1 MARMPGQRPIG
12 VLERKLAAALD
23 AADGPRAGEHLL
35 AAVSGGPDSTALLAG
50 LAALG
55 PARGLALTA
64 AYVDHGLRGTEGT
77 LECGRVAELA
87 KQLGVGFVSR
97 TVAVVPGPGQEAR
110 ARRARYAA
118 LAALAREVG
127 ATRILTGHTQDD
139 QAETLVLRLLRGA
152 GRRGLGGMRPARGR
166 LFRPLLGVTRADVR
180 RFLAERGLP
189 FMVDRTNADL
199 AFARN
204 RIRRLVLPFLAAE
217 FNPRLGS
224 SLASLAARLRD
235 EEDFLA
241 AAAAARAAGLVG
253 DDRLPVRVAA
263 EPAALARRIV
273 RAWLERGARRSPS
286 GLHVERVLALATG
299 GERGAV
305 AVPGP
310 ARVLREG
317 EFLVR
322 RAGRAPA
329 PRALVAP
336 IAPGG
341 TVVDPAG
348 RWRLTLS
355 AARPRRAGE
364 DRPADAHHAL
374 FDADALPGPLVVRSP
389 APGDRLRIPGVGTR
403 KLQDVLV
410 DAKVPREARPGIAV
424 LAAGGEVLWAAGLAR
439 GACAA
444 LGSDTSRVIEG
455 VFEPIG

>member
-1 MARMPGQRPIG
+1 MPSVSMRNFNVRPALARGQPGELPDQPPQRNQAQKVDDQHGRAEIRPRALHLG
-12 VLERKLAAALD
+12 ARLPEDVVPHLRRDRLRTGGPLGPRHVVGDLELHERLVLEGANERGSRRGGERQIQRHLPSGQQGGARVLGRRIDIHRRPEGHPGREAVDQERHRGERHGQPDERAPGVVGEFGAAGHQGHRQGAKY
-23 AADGPRAGEHLL
+23 RA
-35 AAVSGGPDSTALLAG
+35 
-50 LAALG
+50 
-55 PARGLALTA
+55 
-64 AYVDHGLRGTEGT
+64 
-77 LECGRVAELA
+77 RV
-87 KQLGVGFVSR
+87 R
-97 TVAVVPGPGQEAR
+97 WINTVVPGPGQEAR
-110 ARRARYAA
+110 ARRTRYAA
-118 LAALAREVG
+118 LADLAREVG
-127 ATRILTGHTQDD
+127 AARIVTGHTQDD

-204 RIRRLVLPFLAAE
+204 RIRRLVIPFLAAE
-217 FNPRLGS
+217 FNPRLGA

-241 AAAAARAAGLVG
+241 AAAAARAAGLVS
-253 DDRLPVRVAA
+253 DDRLHASVAA

-286 GLHVERVLALATG
+286 ALHVERVLALATG
-299 GERGAV
+299 GGRGTV

-317 EFLVR
+317 DSLVR
-322 RAGRAPA
+322 RPGRVPA

-336 IAPGG
+336 IVPGG

-348 RWRLTLS
+348 RWRLSLS

-364 DRPADAHHAL
+364 D
-374 FDADALPGPLVVRSP
+374 
-389 APGDRLRIPGVGTR
+389 
-403 KLQDVLV
+403 
-410 DAKVPREARPGIAV
+410 
-424 LAAGGEVLWAAGLAR
+424 
-439 GACAA
+439 
-444 LGSDTSRVIEG
+444 
-455 VFEPIG
+455 